1 MQNTCTTITIGFT
14 DSGEIAAKLFS
25 ICKNITIGREWVL
38 LYTKAKIIP
47 KIEVYTICI
56 GCTWNKPNN
65 KPDTSIGKIPPLTF
79 EASLNI
85 IPLKT
90 SSSKIGASITTDI
103 IVRNG

>member
-1 MQNTCTTITIGFT
+1 MESTCIMEINVENG
-14 DSGEIAAKLFS
+14 SGKRVSKLFS
-25 ICKNITIGREWVL
+25 ICKNITIGSEWVL

-85 IPLKT
+85 ISLKT